1 MINIESLPK
10 IIKYSG
16 IPYGLRLHVTA
27 WGKLCVCYK
36 RWFPDE
42 KEGIPDHLFSQVV
55 EPDMNES
62 PKYVEDPTAIMDV
75 PTAVMDVP
83 TLELAWHVL
92 SVRVKNALEAGEI
105 QLQED

>member
-10 IIKYSG
+10 IIEYSG

-27 WGKLCVCYK
+27 WRKLCVYYK
-36 RWFPDE
+36 RWLPDE

-62 PKYVEDPTAIMDV
+62 PKYVEDPTA
-75 PTAVMDVP
+75 VMDVP
-83 TLELAWHVL
+83 TLDLAWIWL